1 LDEPE
6 RSSLLTAAVRHNRG
20 EASTLRK
27 TKITLPERG
36 LEALF
41 GPHDQ
46 NIKYLESLLSV
57 RVGGR
62 GGELMVEGEEADVAV
77 IERILKDYSQLF
89 TEGRV
94 PSDTEL
100 RAAFK
105 QIAEDRT
112 ASLRD
117 LFSAQKRINPSGR
130 KQVTARSQNQ
140 RRYIEAI
147 EQDDIVFGIGP
158 AGTGKCIAADSLVL
172 TSAGMIEI
180 GELGA
185 ATAPGDHVPLTATIH
200 GADGPASASHIY
212 NGGETDTL
220 RITTRCGFSIEA
232 TPEHP
237 LLVFDREAQLQWR
250 RADQLQVD
258 DVLVLQRGQKMFGDR
273 TMIDFTDCPASASD
287 RSARPV
293 QLSELDDEFAYL
305 MGVLTGDGC
314 LSAGN
319 RVILSS
325 ADESIVAAFQ
335 RLASRFGLPVFRHG
349 SNRPDDYLIVSAQLH
364 QLLIH
369 LGMSSGTAPKRIPR
383 AILTAPEYLVA
394 AFLRGLFDA
403 DGTVEKRDGRISLC
417 SVSETLIRQTQ
428 LVLLNF
434 GIISAKSVKRGRDD
448 GRKHIS
454 HRLTIAGA
462 EAARFD
468 QLIGFGLERK
478 RARLAAG
485 QVNPGIDLI
494 PPPGPMINAAVRSV
508 TFSRDEHNRFY
519 DYRIERR
526 HPGYHNL
533 AEIVSLSESRDAQ
546 PELIRPIRG
555 LIDPHLFFA
564 EIVSIEPSHA
574 QVFDLTV
581 PETHSF
587 VANGFINHNTYLA
600 VAMAVQYL
608 LAKRVN
614 RIVLARPAVE
624 AGEKLGFLPGDLQD
638 KVDPYLRPL
647 YDALFDLMDFERVT
661 KFLEKRVIEIA
672 PLAFMR
678 GRAQSLDSLLMT
690 PQGWRRMGE
699 IKVGDLVIGSDGKP
713 IVVTGV
719 FPQGEKQVYRVTM
732 TDGSN
737 TLACAEH
744 LWQVRTLEDKQRNRS
759 PRVLQ
764 TQAML
769 GNFRRN
775 HQYRYELPLLSAPV
789 EWAAREVPIEPYA
802 LGLMLG
808 DRCLSGKTSPIF
820 ATAET
825 ELVSS
830 LSLSF
835 AALNRHIRRKSEIDY
850 VIVDPLAGKGGNK
863 SAPVRNPLTQALRE
877 LNLPGTCSP
886 SKFIPEVYLYN
897 SAAVRIA
904 LLQGLLDTDGGPV
917 TPDGR
922 SCRIQYST
930 TSERL
935 KDDVVFLVRS
945 LGGVASWR
953 KRLAEGRTPGLANG
967 RPVPYRS
974 DAYVLAIRLPEQIKP
989 FRLRRKAEIYE
1000 RFGGA
1005 CPIRFIKNIEPVGL
1019 RETQCISVA
1028 APDSL
1033 YVTDDFIL
1041 THNTLSDAFIILDEA
1056 QNTTSEQMKMFLTR
1070 IGFGSKAVITGDVTQ
1085 IDLPSGRKSG
1095 LVEAQRV
1102 VQGIEGISFI
1112 EFNDTD
1118 VVRHRL
1124 VQMIIK
1130 AYDEH
1135 NRKLNI

>member
-1 LDEPE
+1 
-6 RSSLLTAAVRHNRG
+6 
-20 EASTLRK
+20 
-27 TKITLPERG
+27 
-36 LEALF
+36 
-41 GPHDQ
+41 
-46 NIKYLESLLSV
+46 
-57 RVGGR
+57 
-62 GGELMVEGEEADVAV
+62 
-77 IERILKDYSQLF
+77 
-89 TEGRV
+89 
-94 PSDTEL
+94 
-100 RAAFK
+100 
-105 QIAEDRT
+105 
-112 ASLRD
+112 
-117 LFSAQKRINPSGR
+117 
-130 KQVTARSQNQ
+130 
-140 RRYIEAI
+140 
-147 EQDDIVFGIGP
+147 
-158 AGTGKCIAADSLVL
+158 
-172 TSAGMIEI
+172 
-180 GELGA
+180 
-185 ATAPGDHVPLTATIH
+185 
-200 GADGPASASHIY
+200 
-212 NGGETDTL
+212 
-220 RITTRCGFSIEA
+220 
-232 TPEHP
+232 
-237 LLVFDREAQLQWR
+237 
-250 RADQLQVD
+250 
-258 DVLVLQRGQKMFGDR
+258 
-273 TMIDFTDCPASASD
+273 
-287 RSARPV
+287 
-293 QLSELDDEFAYL
+293 
-305 MGVLTGDGC
+305 
-314 LSAGN
+314 
-319 RVILSS
+319 
-325 ADESIVAAFQ
+325 
-335 RLASRFGLPVFRHG
+335 
-349 SNRPDDYLIVSAQLH
+349 
-364 QLLIH
+364 
-369 LGMSSGTAPKRIPR
+369 
-383 AILTAPEYLVA
+383 
-394 AFLRGLFDA
+394 
-403 DGTVEKRDGRISLC
+403 
-417 SVSETLIRQTQ
+417 
-428 LVLLNF
+428 
-434 GIISAKSVKRGRDD
+434 
-448 GRKHIS
+448 
-454 HRLTIAGA
+454 
-462 EAARFD
+462 
-468 QLIGFGLERK
+468 
-478 RARLAAG
+478 
-485 QVNPGIDLI
+485 
-494 PPPGPMINAAVRSV
+494 
-508 TFSRDEHNRFY
+508 
-519 DYRIERR
+519 
-526 HPGYHNL
+526 
-533 AEIVSLSESRDAQ
+533 
-546 PELIRPIRG
+546 
-555 LIDPHLFFA
+555 
-564 EIVSIEPSHA
+564 
-574 QVFDLTV
+574 
-581 PETHSF
+581 
-587 VANGFINHNTYLA
+587 
-600 VAMAVQYL
+600 
-608 LAKRVN
+608 
-614 RIVLARPAVE
+614 
-624 AGEKLGFLPGDLQD
+624 
-638 KVDPYLRPL
+638 
-647 YDALFDLMDFERVT
+647 
-661 KFLEKRVIEIA
+661 
-672 PLAFMR
+672 
-678 GRAQSLDSLLMT
+678 
-690 PQGWRRMGE
+690 
-699 IKVGDLVIGSDGKP
+699 
-713 IVVTGV
+713 
-719 FPQGEKQVYRVTM
+719 
-732 TDGSN
+732 
-737 TLACAEH
+737 
-744 LWQVRTLEDKQRNRS
+744 
-759 PRVLQ
+759 VLQ